1 MKRTLPTLLLLALLA
16 LSLRPSEGLA
26 GAGTWTSAGPTGGDV
41 HDVVLDL
48 ANPGT
53 VYAVASN
60 RVYKSTN
67 GGLVWTA
74 LTIAP
79 HSPGFVIL
87 RMDPNDSDHLLVST
101 AARLYRSTDAGATW
115 QLVSGGLPVPG
126 EVYDV
131 TFDPHVPGALWL
143 SSGGS
148 LYRSVDNGQN
158 WAALP
163 AVGLPD
169 YIYQLHADPHVTGR
183 LLVLGADETTG
194 GQVVRS
200 TDGGLTWSAS
210 TLSGLPS
217 FWLSGFGSRTAAFT
231 ATPGTVLLAV
241 SANQFFRSTDGG
253 STFDAMALT
262 GLARPGN
269 IQRVVA
275 HPGDPNQWWLGTQ
288 HGLART
294 TDGGLNYTEIGAGIQ
309 PVAGGYS
316 NGVHALAFDPANP
329 TALYAGATFT
339 GFFVSPDGGATWLRR
354 NDGLRQA
361 AIRAVAVHPS
371 QPQWLYAGYGDA
383 FNTPSDGLFRSVD
396 RGSSWFTASPTLEAS
411 GLRSLFVD
419 PNTAGNPFTTTVY
432 ASGYGQALFALDGDV
447 RDGNAGVFK
456 STDGGT
462 TWSTIDNGIPTY
474 TLSGPNGP
482 YSQSY
487 FVTARSVVGDP
498 SSGGAPGGTGPLQ
511 TLYLSGSGRIT
522 YDFVTGTP
530 TVRAARIYK
539 STDAGASWTAA
550 DTGLPIPTWS
560 LTNNHAHSVQ
570 ASQIV
575 IDPANPNTLYVGTFS
590 TVPGSGGDIPEPL
603 TSQGVVNGVFKS
615 TDAGATW
622 VHSSNGL
629 PPLQPGNPDSP
640 HRSVLALALARS
652 QPSTLYA
659 AVNRDFFDSR
669 IYKSTDAGASWS
681 EASTGIAPD
690 ADIRVVLVDPSDADV
705 VYAGSTGSETNP
717 GGVYRSIDGGA
728 TWTSYSIGLPSS
740 AALALDLDVSGS
752 VPRLY
757 AGTRNGVYEIDQVP
771 DEDADGVPNTIEA
784 GAPNGGDGNGDGIP
798 DTVQEQVASLR
809 GAGDAARG
817 GDAYLTAEL
826 QAQSGACVRLENT
839 HTLDMQQFPVD
850 PGNDYP
856 FGLIRLDINDCQ
868 QALLHLTWRGEV
880 PDNGLVFRVYAPL
893 TPDQPYSYA
902 WRNFPVTRDG
912 ATWTVQLTDN
922 ALGDLRA
929 ANNAILF
936 QGGVARSEAIFANG
950 FE

>member
-1 MKRTLPTLLLLALLA
+1 MLALAA
-16 LSLRPSEGLA
+16 LQILTLRPLDAFA
-26 GAGTWTSAGPTGGDV
+26 GPGAWTSAGPTGGDV
-41 HDVVLDL
+41 QDVVADF

-53 VYAVASN
+53 LYAVASN
-60 RVYKSTN
+60 LVYKSVN
-67 GGLVWTA
+67 GGLAWTP

-87 RMDPNDSDHLLVST
+87 RMDPNDSSHLLVST
-101 AARLYRSTDAGATW
+101 VARLYRSTDAGASW
-115 QLVSGGLPVPG
+115 QVVAGGLPVPG
-126 EVYDV
+126 GIYDV
-131 TFDPHVPGALWL
+131 AFDPHVPGALWL
-143 SSGGS
+143 TSGGS
-148 LYRSVDNGQN
+148 LYRSVDNGLN
-158 WAALP
+158 WSALA

-169 YIYQLHADPHVTGR
+169 LIFQLHADPHVAGR
-183 LLVLGADETTG
+183 VLLLGGNESTG
-194 GQVVRS
+194 GQVLRS
-200 TDGGLTWSAS
+200 TDGGLNWSESILAGS
-210 TLSGLPS
+210 PPVWS
-217 FWLSGFGSRTAAFT
+217 SGFGNRTAAFT
-231 ATPGTVLLAV
+231 ATPGNILLA
-241 SANQFFRSTDGG
+241 AGGNLFFRSTDGG
-253 STFDAMALT
+253 ANFTDMPLT
-262 GLARPGN
+262 GLTQTGS
-269 IQRVVA
+269 ILRVTA
-275 HPGDPNQWWLGTQ
+275 HPSDPDQWWLGLQ
-288 HGLART
+288 YGLART
-294 TDGGLNYTEIGAGIQ
+294 TDGGLNYAAIGAGIQ

-316 NGVHALAFDPANP
+316 NGVHALVPDPANP
-329 TALYAGATFT
+329 LTLYAGANYT
-339 GFFVSPDGGATWLRR
+339 GFFMSPDGGNTWLRR
-354 NDGLRQA
+354 NNGLRQA
-361 AIRAVAVHPS
+361 AIRAVAVHPN

-383 FNTPSDGLFRSVD
+383 FNTPSDGLFRSID
-396 RGSSWFTASPTLEAS
+396 RGSSWFTASPTLQAS

-419 PNTAGNPFTTTVY
+419 PNTSGNPFTTTVY
-432 ASGYGQALFALDGDV
+432 ASGYGQPLYALDGTV

-474 TLSGPNGP
+474 TLNGPNGP
-482 YSQSY
+482 YTLSHFSI
-487 FVTARSVVGDP
+487 ARSVVGDP

-511 TLYLSGSGRIT
+511 TLYLSGSGRVA
-522 YDFVTGTP
+522 YNFATGVP
-530 TVRAARIYK
+530 TVLAARIYK
-539 STDAGASWTAA
+539 STNAGASWSAA
-550 DTGLPIPTWS
+550 DSGLPIPTYD
-560 LTNNHAHSVQ
+560 TGINHAHTVQ
-570 ASQIV
+570 AAQIV
-575 IDPANPNTLYVGTFS
+575 VDPVNPSTLYVGTFS
-590 TVPGSGGDIPEPL
+590 TVPGTGGDIPEPL
-603 TSQGVVNGVFKS
+603 TSMGVINGVFKS

-640 HRSVLALALARS
+640 HRNVLALALAKS

-659 AVNRDFFDSR
+659 AVNRDLSDAR

-681 EASTGIAPD
+681 EASSGIAPD

-740 AALALDLDVSGS
+740 AALALDLDVSGA

-771 DEDADGVPNTIEA
+771 DEDADGVPNSIEA

-809 GAGDAARG
+809 GAGDASRG

-826 QAQSGACVRLENT
+826 QAQSGACQRMENT
-839 HTLDMQQFPVD
+839 HTLDIHQFPVD
-850 PGNDYP
+850 PGNEFP

-868 QALLHLTWRGEV
+868 QALLHLTWHGEV

-893 TPDQPYSYA
+893 TPDQPHSYA

-912 ATWTVQLTDN
+912 MTWTVQITDN

-929 ANNAILF
+929 ADNAILF
-936 QGGVARSEAIFANG
+936 QGGVARSEAIFADG